1 MNVKTFEQFIQ
12 EAKTYENPKYNLWS
26 DSDDTNE
33 IENDDELIY
42 SQADIKSSN
51 CKFNSLKNIFK
62 QWTGEELVSK
72 DNFHFVCELKGE
84 DEELF
89 MHNRMKDYNIYSKIN
104 GIDYIITCIINNIEF
119 IFKIGMSRKTWEER
133 LQSYNCGKKKYREN
147 KGTNSTTNYKVLQT
161 ICHIQKH
168 NPETVFNLYLYG
180 DGDDTEVIWK
190 GINAG
195 YSSPDQRIP
204 IAVEH
209 ILISLCKKS
218 CNKIPI
224 GNNQHNIVGSK
235 EITRN

>member
-1 MNVKTFEQFIQ
+1 
-12 EAKTYENPKYNLWS
+12 
-26 DSDDTNE
+26 
-33 IENDDELIY
+33 
-42 SQADIKSSN
+42 
-51 CKFNSLKNIFK
+51 
-62 QWTGEELVSK
+62 
-72 DNFHFVCELKGE
+72 
-84 DEELF
+84 
-89 MHNRMKDYNIYSKIN
+89 
-104 GIDYIITCIINNIEF
+104 
-119 IFKIGMSRKTWEER
+119 MSRKTWEER

-161 ICHIQKH
+161 ICNIQKH
-168 NPETVFNLYLYG
+168 NPDVIFNLYLYG
-180 DGDDTEVIWK
+180 EGNNEEVMWK